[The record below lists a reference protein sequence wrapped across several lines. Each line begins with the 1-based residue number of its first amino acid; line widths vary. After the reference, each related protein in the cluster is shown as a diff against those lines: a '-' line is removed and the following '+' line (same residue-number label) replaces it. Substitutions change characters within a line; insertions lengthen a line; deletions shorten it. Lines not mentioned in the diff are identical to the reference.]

1 MNAYRALTRRLDSFP
16 QPLLQLAMHLGI
28 FFVFWRAG
36 MLKADNMQQ
45 ATQLFRDE
53 YLSVQDKEP
62 VPVFFQEL
70 LRIPQ
75 WPAET
80 MAWAATSVE
89 LGGPA
94 LILAGLATRLSA
106 LVLIG
111 MTLFIQFCV
120 YWRDYPS
127 HLLWLSILLFIL
139 VRGPGP
145 WSLDRVLGLDGSAR
159 A

>member
-1 MNAYRALTRRLDSFP
+1 MTAYRALTRRLDWFP
-16 QPLLQLAMHLGI
+16 PALLQLAMRLGI

-36 MLKADNMQQ
+36 MLKAANMEQ
-45 ATQLFRDE
+45 TVVLFRDE
-53 YLSVQDKEP
+53 YLGVHDKEP

-75 WPAET
+75 WPAEA
-80 MAWAATSVE
+80 MAWLATSVE

-94 LILAGLATRLSA
+94 LILAGLGTRLA
-106 LVLIG
+106 AGALIG

-145 WSLDRVLGLDGSAR
+145 WSLDRALGLDGTAR

>member
-1 MNAYRALTRRLDSFP
+1 MTAYRALTARLDALP
-16 QPLLQLAMHLGI
+16 QPVLQLAMRLGI

-36 MLKADNMQQ
+36 MLKAANMEQ
-45 ATQLFRDE
+45 TTTLFQTE
-53 YLSVQDKEP
+53 YLSSQDKEP
-62 VPVFFQEL
+62 VPAFLQEL

-75 WPAET
+75 WPAEA

-89 LGGPA
+89 LAGPA
-94 LILAGLATRLSA
+94 LILAGLATRLAA

-139 VRGPGP
+139 ARGPGP
-145 WSLDRVLGLDGSAR
+145 WSLDRVLGLDGVPR
-159 A
+159 R

>member
-16 QPLLQLAMHLGI
+16 QSLLQLAMRLGI

-45 ATQLFRDE
+45 TIQLFRDE

-106 LVLIG
+106 VALIG

-145 WSLDRVLGLDGSAR
+145 WSLDRVLGLDGTRR

>member
-1 MNAYRALTRRLDSFP
+1 MTAYLALTRRLDAFP
-16 QPLLQLAMHLGI
+16 QPLLQLAMRVGI
-28 FFVFWRAG
+28 FFVFWRSG
-36 MLKADNMQQ
+36 MLKAANMEQ
-45 ATQLFRDE
+45 AAGLFRDE
-53 YLSVQDKEP
+53 YFSVQDKEP

-75 WPAET
+75 WPAEAS
-80 MAWAATSVE
+80 AWLATSVE
-89 LGGPA
+89 LGAPA

-106 LVLIG
+106 LALIG
-111 MTLFIQFCV
+111 MTLFIQFCI

-145 WSLDRVLGLDGSAR
+145 WSLDRILGLEGNRR

>member
-1 MNAYRALTRRLDSFP
+1 MNAYRTLAGRLDAFP
-16 QPLLQLAMHLGI
+16 QPLLQLAMRLGI

-36 MLKADNMQQ
+36 VLKAANMQQ
-45 ATQLFRDE
+45 TTALFRDE

-75 WPAET
+75 WPAEA
-80 MAWAATSVE
+80 MAWLATSVE
-89 LGGPA
+89 LAGPA
-94 LILAGLATRLSA
+94 LILAGLGTRFAA
-106 LVLIG
+106 LALIG

-127 HLLWLSILLFIL
+127 HLLWLSILLFML

-145 WSLDRVLGLDGSAR
+145 WSLDRLLGLDAAAR
-159 A
+159 R

>member
-1 MNAYRALTRRLDSFP
+1 MTAYRALTRRLDAFP
-16 QPLLQLAMHLGI
+16 QPLLQLAMRLGI

-36 MLKADNMQQ
+36 MLKAANMQQ
-45 ATQLFRDE
+45 AVALFRDE
-53 YLSVQDKEP
+53 YLSLQDKEP

-75 WPAET
+75 WPAEV

-94 LILAGLATRLSA
+94 LILAGLGTRLAA
-106 LVLIG
+106 LALIG

-120 YWRDYPS
+120 YWRDFPS

-145 WSLDRVLGLDGSAR
+145 WSLDRVLDIDGAPPR
-159 A
+159 